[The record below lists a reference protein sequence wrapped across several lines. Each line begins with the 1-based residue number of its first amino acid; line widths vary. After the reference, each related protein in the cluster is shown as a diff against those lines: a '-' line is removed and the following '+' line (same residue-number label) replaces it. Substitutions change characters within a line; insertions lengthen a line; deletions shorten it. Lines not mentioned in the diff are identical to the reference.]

1 MCCLSATETISSPWQ
16 TLDPGSK
23 LHFVALAPLFPA
35 VHASALLS
43 TTKDPHFPL
52 GIPSLQ
58 LTWQRSL
65 QKGMNL
71 SGTSPQVPSWRKGTF
86 SVFHVLAGPC
96 LLSRAR
102 VSHVALPKPR
112 SGRVTN
118 TGQQKY
124 SKVPR
129 HLVTA
134 VVYLGR
140 GIPCNEALVG

>member
-86 SVFHVLAGPC
+86 SVFHVFGRALPLIA
-96 LLSRAR
+96 RAR
-102 VSHVALPKPR
+102 LSCCSAKATQRSCDEHRPAEVQQGPQALGHGG
-112 SGRVTN
+112 S
-118 TGQQKY
+118 
-124 SKVPR
+124 VP
-129 HLVTA
+129 
-134 VVYLGR
+134 G
-140 GIPCNEALVG
+140 